1 MTNYPQATIVSTG
14 SPKYTVW
21 ILCTALVLVALC
33 LGIRLILP
41 APQSII
47 ISFRDAHFLKTGD
60 LIRYRSVA
68 VGEITAVEPAPDL
81 QSVRIEA
88 VLHPNAGGVARQGSR
103 FWIVRP
109 KIDLEGARG
118 LETVLGSHYI
128 RVQPGT
134 GPYQDAFAGIEEPPV
149 LDVVPSG
156 TVEITLAASQAEAL
170 RPGMAVTYRNTR
182 IGIVSEISLF
192 RNAGGVDVKA
202 LIFPEFAPLVAP
214 EAVFCRASGAKFS
227 AGLFEGLSWSL
238 APLQSMMTGE
248 IHLLLPDLLSY
259 PASSARR
266 FPLREFAPKEAE
278 AWHPSVALGP
288 DAVDVP
294 PASLPRIVSAEIPPG
309 FLGSAV
315 RVSGIGFQNGLVL
328 PDLKRFDPAS
338 VRILGKTYEA
348 TAFRKHAGGFW
359 SLPGSFSAALP
370 ATPAHDLPGVG
381 EDFYAVMDPLKQP
394 FFLPAEFLRP
404 DAAGTALVL
413 QPDLAIRREW
423 EGAPVVDRACR
434 LAGMLVESGEKGTW
448 EIRRF
453 PADLFQER
461 Y

>member
-1 MTNYPQATIVSTG
+1 MTNYPQATIVSMG

-21 ILCTALVLVALC
+21 ILCIALVLVALV
-33 LGIRLILP
+33 LGIRQFLP
-41 APQSII
+41 ARQSII

-60 LIRYRSVA
+60 LIRYRSIA

-81 QSVRIEA
+81 QSVRVEA

-128 RVQPGT
+128 RVQPGA
-134 GPYQDAFAGIEEPPV
+134 GPYQDDFAGLEEPPV

-192 RNAGGVDVKA
+192 RNAGGVDVKT
-202 LIFPEFAPLVAP
+202 LIFPEFVPLVAP

-227 AGLFEGLSWSL
+227 AGLFEGLSWSVS
-238 APLQSMMTGE
+238 PLQSMMTGE

-259 PASSARR
+259 PASASRR

-278 AWHPSVALGP
+278 AWRPSVALGP
-288 DAVDVP
+288 DGVDFQ
-294 PASLPRIVSAEIPPG
+294 PASLPRIVSVEIPPG

-315 RVSGIGFQNGLVL
+315 RVSGICFQDGLVL
-328 PDLKRFDPAS
+328 PDLKRFDPSS

-348 TAFRKHAGGFW
+348 AAFRKHTCGFW
-359 SLPGSFSAALP
+359 TLPGSFSSTLP
-370 ATPAHDLPGVG
+370 APSACELPGAG
-381 EDFYAVMDPLKQP
+381 EDYFAVMDPVKQP
-394 FFLPAEFLRP
+394 FFLPAEFLRENATTTSF
-404 DAAGTALVL
+404 DL
-413 QPDLAIRREW
+413 QSDLAIRPEW
-423 EGAPVVDRACR
+423 EGVPVVNRACR
-434 LAGMLVESGEKGTW
+434 LTGMLVNPDGKGPW
-448 EIRRF
+448 EIRRL
-453 PADLFQER
+453 PDDLFR
-461 Y
+461 

>member
-1 MTNYPQATIVSTG
+1 MTNYPQATIVSKG
-14 SPKYTVW
+14 SQNYTVW
-21 ILCTALVLVALC
+21 ILCTALALAALF

-41 APQSII
+41 ARQSIA
-47 ISFRDAHFLKTGD
+47 ISFKDAHFLKTGD

-81 QSVRIEA
+81 QSVRVEA
-88 VLHPNAGGVARQGSR
+88 ILHPNAGGVARQGSR

-134 GPYQDAFAGIEEPPV
+134 GPYQDAFAGLEEPPV
-149 LDVVPSG
+149 LDVVPPG

-202 LIFPEFAPLVAP
+202 LIFPEFAPFVVP

-278 AWHPSVALGP
+278 AWRPSVALGP
-288 DAVDVP
+288 DAVDLP
-294 PASLPRIVSAEIPPG
+294 PASLPRVVPAEIPPG

-315 RVSGIGFQNGLVL
+315 RISGIGFQNGLVL
-328 PDLKRFDPAS
+328 PDLKKFDPSS
-338 VRILGKTYEA
+338 VMVLGKTYEA
-348 TAFRKHAGGFW
+348 AAFRKHALGFW
-359 SLPGSFSAALP
+359 ILPGSFSEAVP
-370 ATPAHDLPGVG
+370 APPARDLPVAG
-381 EDFYAVMDPLKQP
+381 EDVFAVIDPAKQP
-394 FFLPAEFLRP
+394 FFLPSEFLRP
-404 DAAGTALVL
+404 DAAGTALTL
-413 QPDLAIRREW
+413 QSDLAIRREW
-423 EGAPVVDRACR
+423 EGVPVVDRSCR
-434 LAGMLVESGEKGTW
+434 LAGMLVNPGGKGTW
-448 EIRRF
+448 EIRRL
-453 PADLFQER
+453 PADLFQ
-461 Y
+461 